1 MCWVIPG
8 VAVGGLADDNICAG
22 LYLGVAVVGLADDNI
37 CAGLYLGVA
46 VGGLADDN
54 IWLQLLQPPD
64 EVDHVGT
71 SLRPKGKRHILC
83 IIMMRIKTMAVSR
96 VIIYF
101 LLCNLVL
108 IDLQNAK
115 IFELV
120 S

>member
-1 MCWVIPG
+1 MG

-64 EVDHVGT
+64 EVNHVGT
-71 SLRPKGKRHILC
+71 SLRPKGKG
-83 IIMMRIKTMAVSR
+83 
-96 VIIYF
+96 
-101 LLCNLVL
+101 
-108 IDLQNAK
+108 
-115 IFELV
+115 IFYV
-120 S
+120 